1 MLKVEKRYTKNIGTL
16 TCEGQER
23 IFQTTVA
30 VVGAGGIGGFVIEGL
45 ARLGVKEIVAVD
57 KDVFDETNLNRQV
70 LSTVNNL
77 GSPKVIEA
85 EKRVKEINPRVRF
98 QPVSQKACL
107 ENLPDFLGRADYIFD
122 ATDNIEIRKELSK
135 FVQDTDKVL
144 IHGGCAGWYVQV
156 AVITKHTPSIER
168 LFRDAG
174 DQGAE
179 KVLGNPVFAP
189 MLTAALELS
198 EFCKLV
204 SGKGKPLAGKCL
216 VVNLLTNEYR
226 VFEF

>member
-1 MLKVEKRYTKNIGTL
+1 MK
-16 TCEGQER
+16 GQGR
-23 IFQTTVA
+23 VFQTTAA
-30 VVGAGGIGGFVIEGL
+30 VVGAGGIGGFIIEGL
-45 ARLGVKEIVAVD
+45 ARLGVKEIIAID

-70 LSTVNNL
+70 LSTVSNL

-85 EKRVKEINPRVRF
+85 EKRVKEINPRVHF
-98 QPVSQKACL
+98 QPISQRACL

-122 ATDNIEIRKELSK
+122 ATDNIEIRKGLSK
-135 FVQDTDKVL
+135 FVQQTDKVL

-156 AVITKHTPSIER
+156 AVITKYTPSIER
-168 LFRDAG
+168 LFG
-174 DQGAE
+174 GVSGQGAE

-204 SGKGKPLAGKCL
+204 SGKGKPLVGRCL
-216 VVNLLTNEYR
+216 VVNLLTNECR